1 MTLTLLCFSGTD
13 PFIFEPNIFGN
24 KWHIFKYL
32 PTSVC
37 PISTLCHCT
46 RESKQSIFSIEYIMK
61 NSYILVNMGP
71 LANIDLIV
79 SPLQRSASQ
88 TRRKNILL

>member
-1 MTLTLLCFSGTD
+1 M
-13 PFIFEPNIFGN
+13 
-24 KWHIFKYL
+24 
-32 PTSVC
+32 
-37 PISTLCHCT
+37 
-46 RESKQSIFSIEYIMK
+46 ESEQSIFIVEYIMK

-88 TRRKNILL
+88 TRRKNIFYYELARCVWEYGHI